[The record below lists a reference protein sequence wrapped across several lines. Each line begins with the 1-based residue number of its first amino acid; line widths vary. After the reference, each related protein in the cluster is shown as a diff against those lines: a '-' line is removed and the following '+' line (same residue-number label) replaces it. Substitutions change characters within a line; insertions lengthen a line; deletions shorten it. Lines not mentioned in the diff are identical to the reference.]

1 MGVVVRTLC
10 IKLSHPVTN
19 LDNYCTI
26 SIAVLLWLLLRCN
39 FNQCFLWSEL
49 HFTWGKQLWLMPG
62 FFLVADNNTDD
73 FRDVFACSGVVMKSC
88 ALAIS
93 PSEEKDRNCCC
104 LSLSVLTLSPPTP
117 SFPKKFCR
125 TVLETYSPVQEIQL
139 KFSTCSQIQL
149 LGCLIS
155 LSSVSYR
162 CFKLVCSYFKI
173 LVNWLIISFIQ
184 NILLLFYGWG
194 LKNPFIFSS
203 PPKIM
208 VRVYVFSSLKIWQIY
223 SCYIDFSIYNTLEY
237 IQWWIFSPIPISLS
251 DNYFCWKYL
260 S

>member
-39 FNQCFLWSEL
+39 FSQCFLWSEL

-104 LSLSVLTLSPPTP
+104 LSLSVLTLSPPPAPFLRNSVGQYWKHTLQ
-117 SFPKKFCR
+117 FKKFSLNSPY
-125 TVLETYSPVQEIQL
+125 VLS
-139 KFSTCSQIQL
+139 IQL

-203 PPKIM
+203 PKIM
-208 VRVYVFSSLKIWQIY
+208 VQVYVFSSLKIWQIY